1 MLSKPLNIIALTFIA
16 VSFGLTAYAVE
27 KTNVEELAVR
37 YQETK
42 SKLVDSEAE
51 QRRIIGSLYDI
62 NRRMKKITKDKG
74 HLTDELFQAQGNV
87 QNLAKVIADLEKQI
101 DDQRKF
107 LKTRLRNLYK
117 LSGEGSVSLLFS
129 SSSSHDL
136 DRSMKF
142 LKIMSDL
149 DYRLIRSYQ
158 KNVVSYREKRHKLKT
173 EVRRLVVIER
183 SIKKQEG
190 LLLAEQ
196 NAKSKIAST
205 LEMSRKTAL
214 RDIKKIRAKTAN
226 FLPTDISDEDSDAI
240 SGLLKPSF
248 FERKGQLPHPIE
260 GTIAQDFGLVSLG
273 KDIRLSHKGRQYKA
287 TTGTA
292 VNVVFEGKVAFSD
305 WVPGYGQ
312 TVIVDHG
319 DHYYTLYGHLGNTRV
334 KVGQEVERGQAIAE
348 AGSTSRMYGDGLYFE
363 IRHFS
368 EPENPKVWI
377 GNKAI
382 PISQTTPIIQP
393 AAELSRR
400 DHHESQG
407 L

>member
-1 MLSKPLNIIALTFIA
+1 MNLKTPLLIIAL
-16 VSFGLTAYAVE
+16 SFHSSAYAVE

-62 NRRMKKITKDKG
+62 NRRMKKITKEKG
-74 HLTDELFQAQGNV
+74 HLTDELFHAQENV
-87 QNLAKVIADLEKQI
+87 QNLAKVISDLEKQI

-117 LSGEGSVSLLFS
+117 LSGEGTVSLLFS

-158 KNVVSYREKRHKLKT
+158 KNVVSYREKRHRLKT
-173 EVRRLVVIER
+173 EVRRLVVIEKN
-183 SIKKQEG
+183 IKKQEG

-205 LEMSRKTAL
+205 LETSRKHAL
-214 RDIKKIRAKTAN
+214 RDIKKIRAKTESLAS
-226 FLPTDISDEDSDAI
+226 FLPADASDEDSDAI

-248 FERKGQLPHPIE
+248 FEKKGQLPHPID
-260 GTIAQDFGLVSLG
+260 GSIAQDFGLVSLPNN
-273 KDIRLSHKGRQYKA
+273 IRLSHKGRQYRA
-287 TTGTA
+287 ASGS
-292 VNVVFEGKVAFSD
+292 VVSVVFEGKIAYSD
-305 WVPGYGQ
+305 WVPGYGE
-312 TVIVDHG
+312 TIIVDHG
-319 DHYYTLYGHLGNTRV
+319 DHYYTLYGHLNKSKV
-334 KVGQEVERGQAIAE
+334 KVGQEVEKGQAIAE

-382 PISQTTPIIQP
+382 PISQTNPNTQP
-393 AAELSRR
+393 AAAEFSRR
-400 DHHESQG
+400 ENHESQG